1 MSRHTDSTQS
11 YGVGVRPLCI
21 CRSCCRARR
30 AGDLCMTIAGVVTSS
45 AAPPNCSRLGRAVL
59 CRCSSQPRHM
69 WRPCETTPQNGGQ
82 GLPTGPIVRVG
93 PPPSNSGLCRS
104 FVVARVWGVGGCM
117 VRRLCECPETPSDAC
132 VCVRIVLRG
141 LGRGVPY
148 VISTRLAAP
157 CWRRARDK
165 SHSVCAN
172 TAAQL

>member
-1 MSRHTDSTQS
+1 M
-11 YGVGVRPLCI
+11 RPLCI

-93 PPPSNSGLCRS
+93 SPPSNSGSCRS

-165 SHSVCAN
+165 SHSACAD